1 MRTLI
6 LSALALGACTPED
19 LGLVLIAEDLD
30 LEWSGRFEGNSGDC
44 MDGDVALFVVETE
57 PGWFEGTYDYA
68 SSERGFPLSATYA
81 IEGELVD
88 GQLALR
94 QVDLLGV
101 DSPPSTNWCLGEID
115 LAIDP
120 QADAPTLAGSWV
132 PDNCACD
139 GTVTLSEAEE
149 AFFP

>member
-1 MRTLI
+1 MRAWMLVVVT
-6 LSALALGACTPED
+6 LGACTPED

-30 LEWSGRFEGNSGDC
+30 LEWSGRFEANSGAC
-44 MDGDVALFVVETE
+44 GDGDVALAVEEVE
-57 PGWFEGTYDYA
+57 PGRFAGTYDYVA
-68 SSERGFPLSATYA
+68 TDRGYALSATYA

-94 QVDLLGV
+94 QVDLIGV
-101 DSPPSTNWCLGEID
+101 DEPVPMNWCLGALD

-120 QADAPTLAGSWV
+120 QEEQATIAGSWV

-139 GTVTLSEAEE
+139 GTVSLTETGA
-149 AFFP
+149 